1 MTEVLTQSVV
11 TCPVCKYAAVETM
24 PTNAC
29 QHFYRCHGCGTLLK
43 PLLGDCCVFC
53 SHGDTC
59 CPPVQLSGRCA
70 TE

>member
-29 QHFYRCHGCGTLLK
+29 QHFYR
-43 PLLGDCCVFC
+43 
-53 SHGDTC
+53 
-59 CPPVQLSGRCA
+59 
-70 TE
+70 